1 MVSERRPVPL
11 RERKLDQLLIF
22 GFLTFA
28 LTSFCFDRLAAMH
41 ADLEQVDGFF
51 ARYLVD
57 YGRAVDPLV
66 LANPLW
72 LRIMCGIS
80 AFGMG
85 PFYLVMVR
93 AFVRG
98 DERIRVPALVYVCAM
113 AYSLVVHLGVEFLGD
128 LRPLNLPVFWAAYAP
143 YMAIPLLLAWRMW
156 HPHPFSRPASEP
168 TQAPVARE

>member
-1 MVSERRPVPL
+1 MPSERRRVPL

-28 LTSFCFDRLAAMH
+28 FTSFCFDRLAATH
-41 ADLEQVDGFF
+41 ADLEQVDSFF
-51 ARYLVD
+51 ARYLVE

-72 LRIMCGIS
+72 LRIMSGIS
-80 AFGMG
+80 AFLMG
-85 PFYLVMVR
+85 PFYLIMVR

-98 DERIRVPALVYVCAM
+98 DERIRIPALVYVCAI

-128 LRPLNLPVFWAAYAP
+128 IKPLNLPVFWATYAP
-143 YMAIPLLLAWRMW
+143 YMVVPLLLAWRMR
-156 HPHPFSRPASEP
+156 HPHPFSA
-168 TQAPVARE
+168 VAAEAEGPDTAAQ